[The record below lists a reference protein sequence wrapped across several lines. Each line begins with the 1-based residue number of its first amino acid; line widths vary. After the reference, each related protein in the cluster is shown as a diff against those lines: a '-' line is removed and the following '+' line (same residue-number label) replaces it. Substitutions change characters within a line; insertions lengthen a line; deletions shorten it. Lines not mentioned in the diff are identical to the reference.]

1 MPTRAENG
9 GAATVEGAAA
19 IETVEIEV
27 RYAETDQMGVVHHA
41 VYPVWFE
48 LARTALCAT
57 SGHHYREI
65 EELGFYLMV
74 TGLETEFRQSA
85 RYGDR
90 VAVDCWIERLSS
102 RGMTFAYRVH
112 RDDEILARGRT
123 RHLWLRRDGGR
134 PCRTP
139 QILAA
144 GFARLAGR

>member
-1 MPTRAENG
+1 MSAPAKTPSPAP
-9 GAATVEGAAA
+9 VV
-19 IETVEIEV
+19 ETVDVEV

-48 LARTALCAT
+48 LARTALCAAT
-57 SGHHYREI
+57 GHHYRDI

-102 RGMTFAYRVH
+102 RGMTFAYRVG
-112 RDDEILARGRT
+112 REDEVLARGRT
-123 RHLWLRRDGGR
+123 RHLWLRRSDGR

-139 QILAA
+139 PILAP